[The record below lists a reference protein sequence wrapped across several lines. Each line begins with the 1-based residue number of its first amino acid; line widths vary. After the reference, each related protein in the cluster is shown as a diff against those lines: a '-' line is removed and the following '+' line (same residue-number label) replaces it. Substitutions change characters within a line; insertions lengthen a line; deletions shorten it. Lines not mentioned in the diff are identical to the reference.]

1 MHERG
6 YSGRFVFKRP
16 FCVRLGLSYV
26 TEGLFCIKVALSYA
40 GVITHYVIST
50 AHYVISTA
58 HYVISAAHYVLS
70 TAHYVIATAH
80 YVISTAHY
88 VGEVAQFI
96 CACADGCQPILKSS
110 LAYSFLHLLPSSLIP
125 LPSSHPSPKSF
136 AFLSR
141 PKIFSLSLFA
151 HLLIIFQF
159 LNTPI

>member
-1 MHERG
+1 MKVDIVDVL
-6 YSGRFVFKRP
+6 FFKRP

-50 AHYVISTA
+50 AHYVI
-58 HYVISAAHYVLS
+58 
-70 TAHYVIATAH
+70 ATAH

-110 LAYSFLHLLPSSLIP
+110 LASSSFQPLTFYLIPQTSSLLPQTSSLFPPI
-125 LPSSHPSPKSF
+125 SKVF
-136 AFLSR
+136 CFFNVVQ
-141 PKIFSLSLFA
+141 IFSLSLFA